1 MGNRNL
7 FKMAKTVLA
16 IVLAIIVILPP
27 TLGRPLGGKPVGGST
42 IGGTPIV
49 YYTNDGDDGEE
60 YYYH

>member
-7 FKMAKTVLA
+7 FKMAKAVLAVVLA
-16 IVLAIIVILPP
+16 IMVILPP

-49 YYTNDGDDGEE
+49 YSVNGDDGDE
-60 YYYH
+60 YDYH

>member
-1 MGNRNL
+1 MGNLKL

-16 IVLAIIVILPP
+16 VVLAIMVILPP

-49 YYTNDGDDGEE
+49 YSVNGDDGDE
-60 YYYH
+60 YNYH

>member
-1 MGNRNL
+1 MGNRKL

-16 IVLAIIVILPP
+16 VVLAIMVILPP

-49 YYTNDGDDGEE
+49 YSVNGDDGDD
-60 YYYH
+60 YDFH